1 MKRQGEG
8 HPPDPAHQR
17 GDYSRKVAEKN
28 YMGEQSRPIGR
39 SHLGT
44 AGGTRPRRCCSQ
56 DEELS
61 APTLQPPHPA
71 AEKQTEGRS

>member
-17 GDYSRKVAEKN
+17 GDSSRKVAEKN
-28 YMGEQSRPIGR
+28 YMEEQSCPIGR
-39 SHLGT
+39 SRLEEP
-44 AGGTRPRRCCSQ
+44 PRRCCSQ

-61 APTLQPPHPA
+61 TPPPPHPA

>member
-17 GDYSRKVAEKN
+17 GDSSRKVAEKN
-28 YMGEQSRPIGR
+28 YMEEPWSSR
-39 SHLGT
+39 LGT
-44 AGGTRPRRCCSQ
+44 AGGPPPRRCCSQ

-61 APTLQPPHPA
+61 TPLHPPPHPT
-71 AEKQTEGRS
+71 AEKQSEGRG